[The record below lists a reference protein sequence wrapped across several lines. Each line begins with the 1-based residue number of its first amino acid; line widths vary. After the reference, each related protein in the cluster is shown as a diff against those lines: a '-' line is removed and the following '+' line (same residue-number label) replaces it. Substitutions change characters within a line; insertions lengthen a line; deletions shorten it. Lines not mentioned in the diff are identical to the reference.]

1 MVGTNCRWITMRR
14 LLSFLMAA
22 VLALSLVACGD
33 SPKTEPKSQS
43 GTAKI
48 QLSGSLSEVAPP
60 PVIQQLSQSLA
71 VYQPQVSII
80 SPQAD
85 QVLQDTTV
93 TVELQVQDLPIF
105 QDPALGM
112 GPHLEVILD
121 NKPYTMVY
129 DLKQP
134 LVFSDLEPGTHTLRV
149 LASTPWHE
157 SFKNDGAYAQT
168 TFHIFTKTTDN
179 NPDSALPLLTYSRPT
194 GSYGAE
200 PIMLDFYLTNAPL
213 HLVAQENPEDAIA
226 DWRIRATVNGQSFIL
241 DRWQSIYLK
250 GFKPGKNWVQLEFL
264 DEQGNPVKNVFN
276 NTVRLI
282 DYQPKGKDALSKL
295 IRGEISAV
303 AARGIVEPDYKNQPI
318 PTPEETPTPSPSPE
332 APPIEIPSEAETPE
346 ASPEIPE
353 TEPTP
358 TETKPS
364 EQPKSGGFFGRFRRQ
379 PETAAP
385 SPEVIVPTEPEAI
398 PDEPEV
404 IVPTEPEAIP
414 EPETIQTPAQ
424 VPAPVEELAPTSEST
439 PPEPQETQKPK
450 PGGFFSRFRRPTETP
465 KASPKRT
472 VQEVPSPEPTA
483 LPEITLPE
491 TSDIPEQ
498 PPAVVQEPVLI
509 EKAPASETS
518 QPKDESATVKPKLD
532 LKEVFLSPPV
542 APAPKIIQAPTPESN
557 LPKRFLKNSASEPK
571 VPEATEAP
579 AADSEKET
587 LTVPEVAPLP

>member
-22 VLALSLVACGD
+22 VLALSLAACGNN
-33 SPKTEPKSQS
+33 SNTPPKSQS
-43 GTAKI
+43 QKAFI
-48 QLSGSLSEVAPP
+48 QVSGSLSEVAPP

-71 VYQPQVSII
+71 VYQPQVTIV
-80 SPQAD
+80 SPQAE

-105 QDPALGM
+105 QDPDLGM

-149 LASTPWHE
+149 LAATPWHE

-241 DRWQSIYLK
+241 DRWQSVYLK

-264 DEQGNPVKNVFN
+264 DEQGNLVKNVFN

-303 AARGIVEPDYKNQPI
+303 AARGIVEPGYKNQPVPTPEITPDEI
-318 PTPEETPTPSPSPE
+318 PTPEITPDEIPSPE
-332 APPIEIPSEAETPE
+332 ITPDEIPIDEIPKSAL
-346 ASPEIPE
+346 PEIE
-353 TEPTP
+353 ATP
-358 TETKPS
+358 TNQPS
-364 EQPKSGGFFGRFRRQ
+364 EPKSGGFFGRFRRSKEAPQ
-379 PETAAP
+379 PSIEEVP
-385 SPEVIVPTEPEAI
+385 SPLPTTLPEIIEQEPEL
-398 PDEPEV
+398 
-404 IVPTEPEAIP
+404 IP
-414 EPETIQTPAQ
+414 EPDIIQTPEQ
-424 VPAPVEELAPTSEST
+424 VPTPSEELAPSSESI
-439 PPEPQETQKPK
+439 PQELQETQKPK
-450 PGGFFSRFRRPTETP
+450 PGGFFGRSRRPTEAP
-465 KASPKRT
+465 QPLIE
-472 VQEVPSPEPTA
+472 EVPSPSPSPTT
-483 LPEITLPE
+483 LPEIIQPE
-491 TSDIPEQ
+491 TPELPEQ
-498 PPAVVQEPVLI
+498 PPEVAPEPVLI
-509 EKAPASETS
+509 EEAPTPEA
-518 QPKDESATVKPKLD
+518 ATKPKN
-532 LKEVFLSPPV
+532 LKEVFLSAPV
-542 APAPKIIQAPTPESN
+542 APTPKIIQAPTSESEI
-557 LPKRFLKNSASEPK
+557 PQRFLKKSVSKPI
-571 VPEATEAP
+571 PEAP
-579 AADSEKET
+579 ATESKP
-587 LTVPEVAPLP
+587 LTVREVMPLP

>member
-22 VLALSLVACGD
+22 VLVLSLVACSGD

-43 GTAKI
+43 GTIKTK
-48 QLSGSLSEVAPP
+48 LSGSLSEVAPP

-85 QVLQDTTV
+85 QVLQDTAV
-93 TVELQVQDLPIF
+93 SVELQVQDLPIF
-105 QDPALGM
+105 QDPDLGM

-157 SFKNDGAYAQT
+157 SFKNEGAYAQT

-179 NPDSALPLLTYSRPT
+179 NPDSTLPLLTYSRPT

-241 DRWQSIYLK
+241 DRWQSVYLK
-250 GFKPGKNWVQLEFL
+250 GFQPGKNWVQLEFL
-264 DEQGNPVKNVFN
+264 DDQGNPVKNVFN

-282 DYQPKGKDALSKL
+282 DYQPKGKDTLSKL

-303 AARGIVEPDYKNQPI
+303 AARSIVEPGAKNQP
-318 PTPEETPTPSPSPE
+318 TPEPEIIPLPSPSPE
-332 APPIEIPSEAETPE
+332 ATPIEMPSEAETSNQK
-346 ASPEIPE
+346 AIPDL
-353 TEPTP
+353 EPQAIP
-358 TETKPS
+358 
-364 EQPKSGGFFGRFRRQ
+364 
-379 PETAAP
+379 A
-385 SPEVIVPTEPEAI
+385 PEVIVPEA
-398 PDEPEV
+398 
-404 IVPTEPEAIP
+404 TQLTP
-414 EPETIQTPAQ
+414 EPEQ
-424 VPAPVEELAPTSEST
+424 VPAPVKQLPPTSEAI
-439 PPEPQETQKPK
+439 PPKPQETPK
-450 PGGFFSRFRRPTETP
+450 PLGGFLNRFRRPTEAP
-465 KASPKRT
+465 
-472 VQEVPSPEPTA
+472 QPSPQLPKTEAVPA
-483 LPEITLPE
+483 PEITPE
-491 TSDIPEQ
+491 AKTEELPEQ
-498 PPAVVQEPVLI
+498 PPAPVQEPVVI
-509 EKAPASETS
+509 ETS
-518 QPKDESATVKPKLD
+518 PTPESSQPQDESATVKPKLD
-532 LKEVFLSPPV
+532 LKEVFLSPPDV
-542 APAPKIIQAPTPESN
+542 APPKIIQAPTSESDI
-557 LPKRFLKNSASEPK
+557 PKRFLKKPEPEPEASATPSADSESELMA
-571 VPEATEAP
+571 VPEAT
-579 AADSEKET
+579 
-587 LTVPEVAPLP
+587 PLP